1 MPRSKSK
8 AVKKSRR
15 QNSRVKRTN
24 SNRIGKTRK
33 NRGKLSYKRKYGGS
47 NVTNMHIVDG
57 WMNFFAGRNEKFL
70 EDDTRNKLYVLAE
83 TIVFSAYFDDAQ
95 FNEINLDKLKTL
107 EDSEF
112 SNVVKEIRTK
122 YSYRRSQSN
131 LQ

>member
-24 SNRIGKTRK
+24 SNRIGKSRK

-47 NVTNMHIVDG
+47 YETNMDIVVG
-57 WMNFFAGRNEKFL
+57 WKNFFAGRNEKFL
-70 EDDTRNKLYVLAE
+70 EDDTRFKLNVLAE
-83 TIVFSAYFDDAQ
+83 TIVFSAYFDDS
-95 FNEINLDKLKTL
+95 ELDVIKLDKLNTL
-107 EDSEF
+107 GPEF
-112 SNVVKEIRTK
+112 SNVVQDIRTN
-122 YSYRRSQSN
+122 YSNRLSQSN